1 MIEVTKS
8 ASFEEVANNV
18 KQNWKLIAKRYI
30 PSDVETNVYTFK
42 DISNG
47 LGFNFKL
54 PHENKHHFKVEVRLS
69 LDQLKPQS
77 TQTLQSKLLK
87 EVGKQIIYVV
97 GNYQIDEAYDPAFTK
112 KHHYGYRQFEALH
125 QDEDIM
131 FDSAQAMVLG
141 AKFSEF
147 NQSADAKY
155 DFLAPFNDNQIDLI
169 KAVYSNLIKKFN
181 LIANVI
187 SFGGFSTSVSNS
199 KYLMATLKFQR
210 IGGSKSFTINIFSN
224 QVRKFAEKFAEHGM
238 GEEQTIYFIISTYL
252 SKAVKEFS
260 TNENLAPNLERDKES
275 YIDMIANLPKQYFKL
290 FE

>member
-8 ASFEEVANNV
+8 ASFEEVASNV

-112 KHHYGYRQFEALH
+112 KHHYGYRQLEALH

-131 FDSAQAMVLG
+131 LDSAQAMVLG

-238 GEEQTIYFIISTYL
+238 GEEQAIYFIIRTYL

-260 TNENLAPNLERDKES
+260 TNENLAPNLELDKES